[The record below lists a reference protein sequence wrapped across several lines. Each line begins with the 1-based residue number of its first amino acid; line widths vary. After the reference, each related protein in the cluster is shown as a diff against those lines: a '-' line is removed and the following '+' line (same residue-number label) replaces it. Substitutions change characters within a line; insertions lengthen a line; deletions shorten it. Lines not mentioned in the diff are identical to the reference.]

1 MKKRFVVFFWVM
13 VVLSACKNEDE
24 IMREEIIG
32 TWDVYASE
40 MNNQPNGFM
49 KDAYFTFTKD
59 AKVVSNLFPQNQ
71 EQNYNLEEGRLQ
83 IDIPE
88 GFDLLV
94 TRLEQDTLWM
104 EGKLSYYF
112 MKYAMVKRK
121 P

>member
-1 MKKRFVVFFWVM
+1 MRKSTLLFILMIVS
-13 VVLSACKNEDE
+13 LEACKNQDDLL
-24 IMREEIIG
+24 REEIIG

-40 MNNQPNGFM
+40 MNNQPNGLMESAF
-49 KDAYFTFTKD
+49 FTFTKE
-59 AKVVSNLFPQNQ
+59 KQVISNLFPQDQ
-71 EQNYNLEEGRLQ
+71 KQRYELEEGRLQ

-88 GFDLLV
+88 GFDLSV

-112 MKYAMVKRK
+112 MKYALVKRR

>member
-1 MKKRFVVFFWVM
+1 
-13 VVLSACKNEDE
+13 
-24 IMREEIIG
+24 
-32 TWDVYASE
+32 

-49 KDAYFTFTKD
+49 KDAYFTFTSEKQEM
-59 AKVVSNLFPQNQ
+59 SNLFPQDQ
-71 EQNYNLEEGRLQ
+71 KQQYVLEEGRLQ

-88 GFDLLV
+88 GFDLSV

-112 MKYAMVKRK
+112 MKYAMVRRK